1 MKYIIIVL
9 ALISTLSAEFDWPSD
24 YDVALESAKAEKKDI
39 YLLIV
44 SEYCPWC
51 EKFEKRVLEKKEVV
65 DKLEKDFVL
74 LYLSRDIDD
83 IPEHLEKTPLP
94 RHYFLTQNG
103 EIIYT
108 TIGYRGVEAFY
119 EIIDEVKECK

>member
-39 YLLIV
+39 YLLIG

-94 RHYFLTQNG
+94 RHYFLTENG